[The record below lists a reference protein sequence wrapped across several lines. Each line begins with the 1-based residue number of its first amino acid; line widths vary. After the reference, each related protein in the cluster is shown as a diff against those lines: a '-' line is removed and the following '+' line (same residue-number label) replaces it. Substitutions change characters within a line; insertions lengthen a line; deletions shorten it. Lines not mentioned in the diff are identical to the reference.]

1 VRTAVFTAIPNVPEI
16 AAGDDL
22 ASIIAAALEAMPL
35 ELEAGDVLVI
45 AQKIVSKA
53 EGRHANLDSITP
65 SERARAIA
73 QITLKDPRLVELIL
87 SESTRVLRAQR
98 NVLIVRHR
106 LGFVMANAGIDLSN
120 VRSESGGPR
129 ALLLPRDPDASAEE
143 LRTALRHLRGVEPG
157 IIISDSFGRPW
168 RNGVTNVAL
177 GAAGV
182 PALVDRRGD
191 PDLYGRPLQVTEV
204 AWADAVAAA
213 AGLMMGEAAEGSP
226 VVLAR
231 GVTMRAPVRS
241 ANSLIRPLD
250 EDLFQ

>member
-1 VRTAVFTAIPNVPEI
+1 
-16 AAGDDL
+16 
-22 ASIIAAALEAMPL
+22 
-35 ELEAGDVLVI
+35 
-45 AQKIVSKA
+45 
-53 EGRHANLDSITP
+53 
-65 SERARAIA
+65 
-73 QITLKDPRLVELIL
+73 
-87 SESTRVLRAQR
+87 
-98 NVLIVRHR
+98 
-106 LGFVMANAGIDLSN
+106 MANAGIDLSN